1 MIGKQ
6 LHINTTVVGLRNLP
20 LAEVVPD
27 IGQALVWN
35 GNAWI
40 PAWPDENAITSV
52 NAGLGLM
59 GGGDSGDV
67 TLSLAA
73 PLSIDLGGTGQ
84 GTAPAA
90 LAALGAAP
98 IDSPEFLG
106 EPSAP
111 TADPGTDT
119 DQLATCAFVEDAIAS
134 IENGGG
140 GNGIPEPDQP
150 GSFLRTDAGTWVAG
164 VATYGG
170 TFDGNVTF
178 NGNVYQEGALFF
190 GMWTGY
196 LIAQGNANLRNLVAD
211 GSVYFA
217 LGASGADAQA
227 PTQFTTLQQVQALIA
242 AAITGLRAELG

>member
-40 PAWPDENAITSV
+40 PAYPDENAITSV

-67 TLSLAA
+67 TLSIAA

-90 LAALGAAP
+90 LAALGA
-98 IDSPEFLG
+98 IS
-106 EPSAP
+106 EPVNA
-111 TADPGTDT
+111 
-119 DQLATCAFVEDAIAS
+119 
-134 IENGGG
+134 
-140 GNGIPEPDQP
+140 GN
-150 GSFLRTDAGTWVAG
+150 FLRTGDGQWVDG
-164 VATYGG
+164 LPLTGG
-170 TFDGNVTF
+170 TISGQI
-178 NGNVYQEGALFF
+178 YMEGALFF
-190 GMWTGY
+190 GSPPY
-196 LIAQGNANLRNLVAD
+196 AQFLIAQGNSVLRNLQVIGTLQAMD
-211 GSVYFA
+211 ATYLSQ
-217 LGASGADAQA
+217 DAQTA
-227 PTQFTTLQQVQALIA
+227 MEATTLQQVQALIA
-242 AAITGLRAELG
+242 AAITSLKIEIGVGG